1 MHEPMEVEGDW
12 PCIHCTL
19 TNSSLT
25 DVCQACGSPRKPAG
39 LNINYTIDR
48 SKGAIPKTKVRRSKP
63 LTTRPSPL
71 GGPGTSSQQPIIVDS
86 EEAEDDVWNCGNCN
100 MKNSEKVEN
109 CISCNENKF
118 KEVIMIN
125 DVDEYV
131 VKYNHSKTDGDDKGD
146 TKGSDQDK
154 DKTKAVIG
162 QKSVEFWNCQRC
174 TFKNLIKNKN
184 CEVCHSPQEV
194 KLPTLD
200 SVSEFEAGKVEY
212 PTTSKRGEP
221 DGMECDDEV
230 IGATANSP
238 QPKTK
243 PVVNSPRKKLHH
255 PRAKSDPVFIEDGG
269 EWTCSVCSF
278 ACNPSWSP
286 KCTKCLKGEV
296 PDSVARANHRVKA
309 REGKFPAINKQTP
322 LRKTQSSPRESPDSS
337 KKDQAQKKENGF
349 WVCSRCTFH
358 NPISDRSCKMC
369 GGRRSTSELD
379 VSNYWSCDKCTL
391 HNPISSTSCAA
402 CGFKIDSVN
411 SDPLENKRKTPVPN
425 TPKSTGKQ
433 ETERR
438 EDSAK
443 DSPKSVTKKSN
454 NLENNKIQEK
464 NLNKTPKS
472 SLEKTPKSSLEK
484 TPKSSLEKTPKS
496 SLEKTPKSSLEKTPK
511 SSLEKMPKSS
521 LEKDKTSKSSLE
533 KNKDKGNKSLEKEK
547 PNKSA
552 EKGKNKSLEKEK
564 TSKSLE
570 KDKLWSCSQCTYRN
584 PLKMADCQ
592 MCGSSKSHRKNY
604 DPNLITLQRQPSS
617 LMEDIRKIEE
627 NEAVELW
634 QHITFFC
641 RQHND
646 HFVDDS
652 FPPTPKS
659 LYLCEDQ
666 PFTKSAI
673 QWLRPTEIAVS
684 RRGDEKVKWEVC
696 RTPLPDDI
704 SQGLLGNCWFL
715 SALAVLAERPEL
727 VENIILTKNYCPQG
741 AYQVRLCK
749 DGRWE
754 IILID
759 DLLPCDNHKRLV
771 FSQAKRRQLWV
782 PLIEKAMAK
791 LHGSYESLV
800 AGKCIEGLSTLT
812 GAPCDNIELQPGPQ
826 KQEID
831 PNLIWAKLISCR
843 ESGFLMGASCGGG
856 NMKTEDKVYEEKG
869 LRPRH
874 AYSILDVKDIDGNR
888 LLRLRNPWGRFSW
901 NGDWSDDSTKWAN
914 ISHTAK
920 QDLML
925 FGHMSGVF
933 WISLE
938 DVLKYFDSVDICK
951 VRPDWRE
958 TRMEGTFP
966 ANAREVFKMVKLTV
980 FYTTEVEVGVFQE
993 GVRSNDKNPA
1003 DLCVLILRDSPNG
1016 VQAFGPLVAC
1026 SNRQIKSFV
1035 GCNTMLEPGEYVVLP
1050 LAFNIWTLSTK
1061 PSERYSY
1068 VLSVHSSKAVMV
1080 EEIET
1085 RTQKYEYTLADA
1097 VIQLALAKGKCE
1109 GVRETVSVYSLMHG
1123 WSGGLFVVENRC
1135 TERSLHMKCDCV
1147 DSANVVSTRGSLIT
1161 LDSVPPLHRQVIM
1174 VLTQLERSA
1183 SYHLSRRL
1191 VHRMHW
1197 SQTGLADWATAGVNH
1212 DPPLT
1217 LHVMGLHAPR
1227 PL

>member
-1 MHEPMEVEGDW
+1 MHEPMEVDGSW
-12 PCIHCTL
+12 LCSQCTL
-19 TNSSLT
+19 TNSELT
-25 DVCQACGSPRKPAG
+25 NVCQACGSEQRPAVF
-39 LNINYTIDR
+39 NIKDTIDR

-71 GGPGTSSQQPIIVDS
+71 GGPGTSTQQPILVDS
-86 EEAEDDVWNCGNCN
+86 DEVVDDVWKCGNCN
-100 MKNSEKVEN
+100 MKNSGKVEI

-125 DVDEYV
+125 DDDEYV
-131 VKYNHSKTDGDDKGD
+131 VKYNHCKPDNDNKVETG
-146 TKGSDQDK
+146 GSDQSK
-154 DKTKAVIG
+154 DKTEAVNG
-162 QKSVEFWNCQRC
+162 QKSEEVWHCHRC
-174 TFKNLIKNKN
+174 TLKNPKENKN
-184 CEVCHSPQEV
+184 CEVCHCPQEIR
-194 KLPTLD
+194 LPTLD
-200 SVSEFEAGKVEY
+200 SVSEFDAAKVEY

-221 DGMECDDEV
+221 DGMECDFQAG
-230 IGATANSP
+230 GATANSP
-238 QPKTK
+238 QPKAK
-243 PVVNSPRKKLHH
+243 PGVNPNNRKKLHH

-269 EWTCSVCSF
+269 EWTCSLCSF

-286 KCTKCLKGEV
+286 KCTKCLKGQIPVGV
-296 PDSVARANHRVKA
+296 PGANHRVKTPG
-309 REGKFPAINKQTP
+309 EKFPAINKQHSP
-322 LRKTQSSPRESPDSS
+322 LRKAHSSPRQSPDSG
-337 KKDQAQKKENGF
+337 DQAEKMDKRF
-349 WVCSRCTFH
+349 WVCNRCTFH
-358 NPISDRSCKMC
+358 NLVTERSCKMC

-379 VSNYWSCDKCTL
+379 TKNYWSCGKCTL
-391 HNPISSTSCAA
+391 HNPINSTLCAA
-402 CGFKIDSVN
+402 CGFKRETAN
-411 SDPLENKRKTPVPN
+411 SEPPEHKRKTPVSESKV
-425 TPKSTGKQ
+425 TRTSKSADKQ
-433 ETERR
+433 ESDKKVR
-438 EDSAK
+438 EDGAK
-443 DSPKSVTKKSN
+443 TSPESTATSKTTNS
-454 NLENNKIQEK
+454 LENNKVQGKEQEK
-464 NLNKTPKS
+464 EKTPKSSQQKDKTPKSWLEKDKTPKS
-472 SLEKTPKSSLEK
+472 SLERDKTP
-484 TPKSSLEKTPKS
+484 
-496 SLEKTPKSSLEKTPK
+496 
-511 SSLEKMPKSS
+511 
-521 LEKDKTSKSSLE
+521 KSSLE
-533 KNKDKGNKSLEKEK
+533 KNKDKEKGNKSLEKEK
-547 PNKSA
+547 SSKSL
-552 EKGKNKSLEKEK
+552 EKAKNKSLEKNN
-564 TSKSLE
+564 KSLE
-570 KDKLWSCSQCTYRN
+570 KDKLWSCSQCTYKN

-592 MCGSSKSHRKNY
+592 MCGSGKSHRKHF
-604 DPNLITLQRQPSS
+604 DPNLITLLRQPSS

-627 NEAVELW
+627 NEALELW
-634 QHITFFC
+634 QHITLFC

-652 FPPTPKS
+652 FPPIPKS
-659 LYLCEDQ
+659 VFINEDK
-666 PFTKSAI
+666 PFTKTPI
-673 QWLRPTEIAVS
+673 QWLRPTEIATS
-684 RRGDEKVKWEVC
+684 QRGDEKVKWAVC

-749 DGRWE
+749 DGKWQ
-754 IILID
+754 IVLID
-759 DLLPCDNHKRLV
+759 DLLPCDHHKRLV

-800 AGKCIEGLSTLT
+800 AGKCIEGLATLT

-826 KQEID
+826 REDID
-831 PNLIWAKLISCR
+831 PNLIWAKLLSCR

-901 NGDWSDDSTKWAN
+901 NGDWSDNSTKWAN
-914 ISHTAK
+914 ISTRAK

-925 FGHMSGVF
+925 YGHTSGVF

-958 TRMEGTFP
+958 TRVEGTFP

-993 GVRSNDKNPA
+993 GVRSNDNKNPA

-1050 LAFNIWTLSTK
+1050 LAFNFWTLSTK
-1061 PSERYSY
+1061 PTERYSY

-1085 RTQKYEYTLADA
+1085 RTQKYENTLADA
-1097 VIQLALAKGKCE
+1097 VIQLALAKGKQE
-1109 GVRETVSVYSLMHG
+1109 GVRDTVSVYSLMHG

-1135 TERSLHMKCDCV
+1135 SDRSLHMKCDCV
-1147 DSANVVSTRGSLIT
+1147 DSSNVVSTRGSLTT
-1161 LDSVPPLHRQVIM
+1161 LDSIPPLHRQVIM

-1191 VHRMHW
+1191 IHRMHW
-1197 SQTGLADWATAGVNH
+1197 SPTGLADWAAAGVNH

-1217 LHVMGLHAPR
+1217 LHVEGLHAPR